1 MRNKIKKV
9 FITGAGTS
17 VGKTYLTCSLI
28 DLIIKKGFKVSP
40 YKPIETGCKK
50 IKNKLIPN
58 DSKKFYKLV
67 NKDIDIELIN
77 PYRFQQPISPNRAIQ
92 LSKKKINI
100 KNYIEKVKKLP
111 KNDFLIIEGAGGLC
125 SPISS
130 DGLNIDLIKRM
141 SLKTIL
147 IVKDEIG
154 AINNVL
160 LNIEILKKYKIG
172 VIAIILNRIIL
183 KQPVGMNNLLEIKTH
198 TAIPIIQMLNYKN
211 YSNAKS
217 LSLIFKLLLQS

>member
-9 FITGAGTS
+9 FITGSGTS
-17 VGKTYLTCSLI
+17 VGKTYFTCSLI
-28 DLIIKKGFKVSP
+28 DLIIKKGLKVSP

-50 IKNKLIPN
+50 INNKLIPN

-67 NKDIDIELIN
+67 NKGIDIELIN

-100 KNYIEKVKKLP
+100 KNYIEKMKKLP

-130 DGLNIDLIKRM
+130 DGLNIDLIKKM
-141 SLKTIL
+141 NLKTML
-147 IVKDEIG
+147 VVKDEIG
-154 AINNVL
+154 AINNTL
-160 LNIEILKKYKIG
+160 LNIEMLKKYKIG

-183 KQPVGMNNLLEIKTH
+183 KQPVGMNNLLEIRSYT
-198 TAIPIIQMLNYKN
+198 TIPIIQMLNYKN
-211 YSNAKS
+211 YSNVKPLNS
-217 LSLIFKLLLQS
+217 VFKLLLQS

>member
-1 MRNKIKKV
+1 MKNKIKKV
-9 FITGAGTS
+9 FITGSGTS
-17 VGKTYLTCSLI
+17 VGKTYFTCSLI
-28 DLIIKKGFKVSP
+28 DLIIKKGLKVSP

-50 IKNKLIPN
+50 IKNKLIPS

-100 KNYIEKVKKLP
+100 KNYIEKMKKLP

-130 DGLNIDLIKRM
+130 DGLNIDLIKKM
-141 SLKTIL
+141 NLKTIL
-147 IVKDEIG
+147 VVKDEIG
-154 AINNVL
+154 AINNTL
-160 LNIEILKKYKIG
+160 LNIEILKKYKIS

-183 KQPVGMNNLLEIKTH
+183 KQPVGMNNLLEIRSYT
-198 TAIPIIQMLNYKN
+198 TIPIIQMLNYKN

-217 LSLIFKLLLQS
+217 LSLAFKLLLQS

>member
-1 MRNKIKKV
+1 MKNKIKKV
-9 FITGAGTS
+9 FITGSGTS
-17 VGKTYLTCSLI
+17 VGKTYFTCSLI
-28 DLIIKKGFKVSP
+28 DLIIKKGLKVSP

-50 IKNKLIPN
+50 IKNKLIPS

-100 KNYIEKVKKLP
+100 KNYIEKMKKLP

-130 DGLNIDLIKRM
+130 DGLNIDLIKKM
-141 SLKTIL
+141 NLKTIL
-147 IVKDEIG
+147 VVKDEIG
-154 AINNVL
+154 AINNTL
-160 LNIEILKKYKIG
+160 LNIEILKKYKIS

-183 KQPVGMNNLLEIKTH
+183 KQPVGMNNLLEIH
-198 TAIPIIQMLNYKN
+198 YYPN
-211 YSNAKS
+211 YSNAK
-217 LSLIFKLLLQS
+217 L

>member
-1 MRNKIKKV
+1 VKNKIKKV
-9 FITGAGTS
+9 FITGSGTS
-17 VGKTYLTCSLI
+17 VGKTYFTCSLI
-28 DLIIKKGFKVSP
+28 DLIIKKGLKVSP

-50 IKNKLIPN
+50 IKNKLIPS

-100 KNYIEKVKKLP
+100 KNYIEKMKKLP

-130 DGLNIDLIKRM
+130 DGLNIDLIKKM
-141 SLKTIL
+141 NLKTIL
-147 IVKDEIG
+147 VVKDEIG
-154 AINNVL
+154 AINNTL
-160 LNIEILKKYKIG
+160 LNIEILKKYKIS

-183 KQPVGMNNLLEIKTH
+183 KQPVGMNNLLEIRSYT
-198 TAIPIIQMLNYKN
+198 TIPIIQMLNYKN

-217 LSLIFKLLLQS
+217 LNLAFKLLLQS

>member
-9 FITGAGTS
+9 FITGSGTS
-17 VGKTYLTCSLI
+17 VGKTYFTCSLI
-28 DLIIKKGFKVSP
+28 DLIIKKGLKVSP

-50 IKNKLIPN
+50 INNKLIPN

-67 NKDIDIELIN
+67 NKSIDIKLIN
-77 PYRFQQPISPNRAIQ
+77 PYRFQQSISPNRAIQ
-92 LSKKKINI
+92 LSKKEINI
-100 KNYIEKVKKLP
+100 KNYVEKVKKLP

-130 DGLNIDLIKRM
+130 DGLNIDLIKKM
-141 SLKTIL
+141 NLKTIL
-147 IVKDEIG
+147 VVKDEIG
-154 AINNVL
+154 AINNTL

-183 KQPVGMNNLLEIKTH
+183 KQPVGMNNLLEIRTY
-198 TAIPIIQMLNYKN
+198 TTIPIIQMLNYKN
-211 YSNAKS
+211 YSNVKP
-217 LSLIFKLLLQS
+217 LSSVFKLLLQS

>member
-1 MRNKIKKV
+1 MKNKIKKV
-9 FITGAGTS
+9 FITGSGTS
-17 VGKTYLTCSLI
+17 VGKTYLTCGLI
-28 DLIIKKGFKVSP
+28 NLIIKKGLKVSP
-40 YKPIETGCKK
+40 YKPIETDCKK
-50 IKNKLIPN
+50 INNKLIPN
-58 DSKKFYKLV
+58 DSKKFYKLI

-130 DGLNIDLIKRM
+130 DGLNIDLIKKM
-141 SLKTIL
+141 NLKTIL
-147 IVKDEIG
+147 VVKDEIG
-154 AINNVL
+154 AINNTL
-160 LNIEILKKYKIG
+160 LNIEMLKKYKIG

-183 KQPVGMNNLLEIKTH
+183 KQPVGMNNLLEIRTY
-198 TAIPIIQMLNYKN
+198 TTIPIIQMLNYKN
-211 YSNAKS
+211 YSNVKP
-217 LSLIFKLLLQS
+217 LSSVFKLLLQS

>member
-1 MRNKIKKV
+1 VKNKIKKV
-9 FITGAGTS
+9 FITGSGTN

-50 IKNKLIPN
+50 VRNKLIPN

-92 LSKKKINI
+92 LSKKKVNI
-100 KNYIEKVKKLP
+100 KNYIEKMKKLP
-111 KNDFLIIEGAGGLC
+111 KNDFFIIEGAGGLC
-125 SPISS
+125 SPIST
-130 DGLNIDLIKRM
+130 DGLNIDLIKKIN
-141 SLKTIL
+141 LKTIL
-147 IVKDEIG
+147 VVKDEIG
-154 AINNVL
+154 AINNTL
-160 LNIEILKKYKIG
+160 LNIEILKKYKIS

-183 KQPVGMNNLLEIKTH
+183 KQPVGMNNLLEIRSYT
-198 TAIPIIQMLNYKN
+198 TIPIIQMLNYKN
-211 YSNAKS
+211 YSNTKS
-217 LSLIFKLLLQS
+217 LSLVFKLLLQS

>member
-217 LSLIFKLLLQS
+217 LNLVFKLLLQS

>member
-1 MRNKIKKV
+1 VKNKIKKV
-9 FITGAGTS
+9 FITGSGTN

-50 IKNKLIPN
+50 VRNKLIPN

-100 KNYIEKVKKLP
+100 KNYIEKMKKLP

-130 DGLNIDLIKRM
+130 DGLNIDLIKKM
-141 SLKTIL
+141 NLKTIL
-147 IVKDEIG
+147 VVKDEIG
-154 AINNVL
+154 AINNTL
-160 LNIEILKKYKIG
+160 LNIEILKKYKIS

-183 KQPVGMNNLLEIKTH
+183 KQPVGMNNLLEIRSYT
-198 TAIPIIQMLNYKN
+198 TIPIIQMLNYKN
-211 YSNAKS
+211 YSNTKS
-217 LSLIFKLLLQS
+217 LSLVFKLLLQS

>member
-1 MRNKIKKV
+1 MKNKIKKV
-9 FITGAGTS
+9 FITGSGTS
-17 VGKTYLTCSLI
+17 VGKTYFTCSLI
-28 DLIIKKGFKVSP
+28 DLIIKKGLKVSP

-50 IKNKLIPN
+50 IKNKLIPS

-100 KNYIEKVKKLP
+100 KNYIKKMKKLP

-130 DGLNIDLIKRM
+130 DGLNIDLIKKM
-141 SLKTIL
+141 NLKTIL
-147 IVKDEIG
+147 VVKDEIG
-154 AINNVL
+154 AINNTL
-160 LNIEILKKYKIG
+160 LNIEMLKKYKIG

-183 KQPVGMNNLLEIKTH
+183 KQPVGMNNILEIKSYT
-198 TAIPIIQMLNYKN
+198 TIPIIQMLNYKN
-211 YSNAKS
+211 YSNVKPLNS
-217 LSLIFKLLLQS
+217 VFKLLLQS

>member
-1 MRNKIKKV
+1 MKNKIKKV
-9 FITGAGTS
+9 FITGSGTS
-17 VGKTYLTCSLI
+17 VGKTYFTCSLI
-28 DLIIKKGFKVSP
+28 DLIIKKGLKVSP

-50 IKNKLIPN
+50 IKNKLMPN

-100 KNYIEKVKKLP
+100 KNYIEKMKKLP

-130 DGLNIDLIKRM
+130 DGLNIDLIKKM
-141 SLKTIL
+141 NLKTIL
-147 IVKDEIG
+147 VVKDEIG
-154 AINNVL
+154 AINNTL
-160 LNIEILKKYKIG
+160 LNIEILKKYKIS

-183 KQPVGMNNLLEIKTH
+183 KQPVGMNNLLEIRSYT
-198 TAIPIIQMLNYKN
+198 TIPIIQMLNYKN
-211 YSNAKS
+211 YSNSKS
-217 LSLIFKLLLQS
+217 LNLVFKLLLQS

>member
-9 FITGAGTS
+9 FITGSGTS
-17 VGKTYLTCSLI
+17 VGKTYFTCSLI
-28 DLIIKKGFKVSP
+28 DLIIKKGLKVSP

-92 LSKKKINI
+92 LSKKEINI
-100 KNYIEKVKKLP
+100 KDYIEKVKKLP

-130 DGLNIDLIKRM
+130 DGLNIDLIKKM
-141 SLKTIL
+141 NLKTIL
-147 IVKDEIG
+147 VVKDEIG
-154 AINNVL
+154 AINNTL
-160 LNIEILKKYKIG
+160 LNIEILKKYKIS

-183 KQPVGMNNLLEIKTH
+183 KQPVGMNNLLEIRTY
-198 TAIPIIQMLNYKN
+198 TTIPIIQMLNYKN
-211 YSNAKS
+211 YSNVKP
-217 LSLIFKLLLQS
+217 LSSVFKLLLQS